1 MVVET
6 RPVGGPQPQTPPVV
20 FANPSG
26 IPGDLAEDP
35 MSARALFLL
44 LPALVLSA
52 QESAIPSA
60 VEVRSGIFVLR
71 GVPNDATCAAIKKEH
86 ITHVID
92 LRRDGEPNLD
102 CESEAIRLQALG
114 VQYQRYAVGTI
125 PPAGDLDFI
134 RMLMKDMPRG
144 AKVLLH
150 CSNGNRAAAVIIP
163 WLVLDKD
170 MPLEEAMRIA
180 KSSGLQAPETEQA
193 VRRYIGSHLR
203 G

>member
-1 MVVET
+1 
-6 RPVGGPQPQTPPVV
+6 
-20 FANPSG
+20 
-26 IPGDLAEDP
+26 
-35 MSARALFLL
+35 
-44 LPALVLSA
+44 
-52 QESAIPSA
+52 
-60 VEVRSGIFVLR
+60 
-71 GVPNDATCAAIKKEH
+71 
-86 ITHVID
+86 
-92 LRRDGEPNLD
+92 
-102 CESEAIRLQALG
+102 
-114 VQYQRYAVGTI
+114 
-125 PPAGDLDFI
+125 
-134 RMLMKDMPRG
+134 MLMKEMPRG